1 MGEMIT
7 PPTGPVLPSEAE
19 AELAR
24 ELSRKIAARLGAGE
38 TVKIEVDDDAEALA
52 LPPIAA
58 RLVLDLLEELA
69 RGNAVTLNAIAA
81 ELTTQQAADLLNI
94 SRPSLIQLLDDG
106 KIAYRRLGTHRRIP
120 LDDVLAFKTDNYAK
134 RKAALDELSNLHQ
147 ELGLE

>member
-1 MGEMIT
+1 MGKVVT
-7 PPTGPVLPSEAE
+7 SPAGPVLPSEAE
-19 AELAR
+19 AEMAR
-24 ELSRKIAARLGAGE
+24 QLSRKIAARLGAGA
-38 TVKIEVDDDAEALA
+38 TVKIEVGDKAGALT

-69 RGNAVTLNAIAA
+69 SGNAVTLNAIGA

-120 LDDVLAFKTDNYAK
+120 LDDVLAFKADNYAK

>member
-1 MGEMIT
+1 MGQTIT
-7 PPTGPVLPSEAE
+7 LPTSPVLPSEAE
-19 AELAR
+19 AEVAR

-38 TVKIEVDDDAEALA
+38 TIKIEGDDRHEALT

-58 RLVLDLLEELA
+58 RLMLDLLEELA
-69 RGNAVTLNAIAA
+69 RGNAVTLNAIGA
-81 ELTTQQAADLLNI
+81 ELTTQEAADLLNI

-120 LDDVLAFKTDNYAK
+120 LEDVLAFKADNHAK
-134 RKAALDELSNLHQ
+134 RKAALDELSALHQ